1 MKTLSRA
8 PHPSPGDS
16 PQRQPEAGLKIN
28 GGVEKGFERVR
39 DAFAANFTRGGDYE
53 DVGAALA
60 VYRAGKPVVDLW
72 AGHKDRARTRAWQ
85 RGTLVNV
92 YSTTKGIV
100 ATAVALL
107 VEQGKLR
114 YDDPVVKHWPE
125 YGQHGK
131 EKTTVAHL
139 LSHQAGLPGFA
150 EPTTVQNL
158 YDWKRCCA
166 ALARQKPM
174 WTPGNRTSYH
184 AMTWGFLVGE
194 VVRRAS
200 GQTVGQLIAGN
211 IAAPLAA
218 DVYVGLEDS
227 LEPLVAQ
234 MLGPR
239 RPPEPR
245 AAPLPPE
252 ALAALVNPQLEGEVC
267 NARAWRAAEIPA
279 ANGQASAAGVARVY
293 AALANKGVLDGQ
305 RLLKGETIMTMTQR
319 HSGRTDALLGFVDN
333 WAMGLGFNQMNLL
346 GPSPQTFGHG
356 GWGGSFGCANL
367 EAQVGIGYVCN
378 QMGAQLVGDPRG
390 TGLCHAIWECL

>member
-1 MKTLSRA
+1 MKNLSPA
-8 PHPSPGDS
+8 PL
-16 PQRQPEAGLKIN
+16 PQAGEGLKIQ

-39 DAFAANFTRGGDYE
+39 EAFAANFTRGDDYE
-53 DVGAALA
+53 EVGAALA

-72 AGHKDRARTRAWQ
+72 AGHKDRARTRPWQ
-85 RGTLVNV
+85 RGTLINV

-100 ATAVALL
+100 ATAAALL

-131 EKTTVAHL
+131 EKTTVAQL

-150 EPTTVQNL
+150 EPTTVEQM

-166 ALARQKPM
+166 ALARQRPM
-174 WTPGNRTSYH
+174 WTPGQKTSYH

-194 VVRRAS
+194 VVRRVS
-200 GQTVGQLIAGN
+200 GQTVGALIASH
-211 IAAPLAA
+211 IAAPLGS
-218 DVYVGLEDS
+218 DFYVGLPDS

-239 RPPEPR
+239 HPPDMSGMTF
-245 AAPLPPE
+245 PPE

-279 ANGQASAAGVARVY
+279 ANGQATANGVARVY

-305 RLLKGETIMTMTQR
+305 RLMKGETIMTMTQIQK
-319 HSGRTDALLGFVDN
+319 GRTDVLLGFTDN
-333 WAMGLGFNQMNLL
+333 WAMGVSFNQQNGL

-356 GWGGSFGCANL
+356 GWGGSLGCANL

-390 TGLCHAIWECL
+390 AGLCQVIFECL